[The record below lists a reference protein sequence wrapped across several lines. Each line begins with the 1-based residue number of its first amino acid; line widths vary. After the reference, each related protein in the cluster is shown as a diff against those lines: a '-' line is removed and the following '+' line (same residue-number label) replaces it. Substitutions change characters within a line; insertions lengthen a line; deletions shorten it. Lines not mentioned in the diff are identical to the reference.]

1 MWYYICPFLTL
12 SWAMTVGFV
21 VSIDVFHLG
30 FACMGSP
37 KNRTS
42 RCNSPKWGISHW
54 ESKNQLKQT
63 QVIDLRDKYR
73 LGLEQKQIC
82 VFSFF
87 TM

>member
-1 MWYYICPFLTL
+1 
-12 SWAMTVGFV
+12 MTVGFV

-54 ESKNQLKQT
+54 ESKNKLKQT

-87 TM
+87 TMWGPRSIAKLV